1 MSPQRIQLR
10 RTRSWRLPDGAVV
23 VARPTRWGNPIKVG
37 TPVVDQDTGL
47 AHAITAVEAVATYRA
62 ALLSGRL
69 GMYGGAEITA
79 DVVRRELAGRD
90 LACWC
95 PLDQACHAD
104 VLLELANP
112 PSAEGR
118 ALCRFTRGGQR
129 HPADARYTPCCSSHG
144 ADLCCRCY
152 RLTHFVETGC
162 DCCPDGITIRA
173 AMAASAAGGVRS

>member
-47 AHAITAVEAVATYRA
+47 AHAITAEEAVATYRA
-62 ALLSGRL
+62 ASLSGRL
-69 GMYGGAEITA
+69 GMYGGAEITV
-79 DVVRRELAGRD
+79 DVVRCDLAGRD

-95 PLDQACHAD
+95 PLDRACHAD

-112 PSAEGR
+112 PSAE
-118 ALCRFTRGGQR
+118 
-129 HPADARYTPCCSSHG
+129 DAAAREGVSS
-144 ADLCCRCY
+144 
-152 RLTHFVETGC
+152 
-162 DCCPDGITIRA
+162 
-173 AMAASAAGGVRS
+173 